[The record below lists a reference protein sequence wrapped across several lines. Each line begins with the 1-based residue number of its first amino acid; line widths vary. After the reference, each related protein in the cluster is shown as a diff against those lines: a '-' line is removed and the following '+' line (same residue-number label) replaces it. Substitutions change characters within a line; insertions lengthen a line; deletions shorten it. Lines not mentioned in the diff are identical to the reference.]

1 MFTISSRKFND
12 ANHLTEGRKTDSSNS
27 RIPFYHAEEAT
38 GAIQPMLGKKYI
50 RDNTS
55 FLQALWKAWT
65 SHHFVVAH
73 ETKPGVLVWAK

>member
-1 MFTISSRKFND
+1 MTPTMSYETEK
-12 ANHLTEGRKTDSSNS
+12 LTACDS